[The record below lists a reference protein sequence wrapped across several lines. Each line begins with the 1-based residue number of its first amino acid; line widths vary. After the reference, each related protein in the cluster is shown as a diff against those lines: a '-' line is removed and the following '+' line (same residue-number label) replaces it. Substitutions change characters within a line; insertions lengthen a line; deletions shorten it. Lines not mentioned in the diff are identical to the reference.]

1 MTQLGSGFLS
11 SIGATFNSISYPLF
25 SSRNSNASAN
35 SSNPALAAFE
45 SDMLAHLEG
54 LKQTAENTHS
64 HLDLDWLQKAL
75 LLVLFTHSSVAKT
88 IQELE
93 LPLGEKD
100 EKSIN
105 DYLDDSV
112 KLLDVCNV
120 LKESFADVERYQ
132 MLVQLALHCF
142 DNKDSM
148 NDKNLIRAK
157 NILYECIE
165 AMKKKDEELDRQGQ
179 QRSKLENC
187 SSMLRRMGEKLT
199 SPVSPDGSKASSL
212 LAAMYG
218 AKTSTIF
225 VCGVVAAALLV
236 KPRRPLPSLHL
247 TSSYPSWA
255 SSMLRLQSKVKE
267 EIDKKKTKASSSALL
282 HELDCVHSEVKKLY
296 NVLDKMLAD
305 KASSASNREKMD
317 EVRQSVGQLQRYAEV
332 LQKGMIPLENH
343 IKELYRMLVSS
354 RVALLGV
361 FTHARN

>member
-1 MTQLGSGFLS
+1 MTLLGSGFLS
-11 SIGATFNSISYPLF
+11 SIGAAFNSNLSPLF

-35 SSNPALAAFE
+35 SSNPALAVFE

-54 LKQTAENTHS
+54 LKQAAESTHS

-75 LLVLFTHSSVAKT
+75 KLVLFTHSSVAKT
-88 IQELE
+88 IPELE
-93 LPLGEKD
+93 LPMPEKD

-112 KLLDVCNV
+112 KLLDVCNA
-120 LKESFADVERYQ
+120 LKESFGDVERYQ

-142 DNKDSM
+142 DNKDSI
-148 NDKNLIRAK
+148 NEKNLIRAK
-157 NILYECIE
+157 DHLHDCIE
-165 AMKKKDEELDRQGQ
+165 AIKKKDEELDKQGQ

-199 SPVSPDGSKASSL
+199 SPVSLDGSKAGPL
-212 LAAMYG
+212 LTAMYG
-218 AKTSTIF
+218 AKAATIF
-225 VCGVVAAALLV
+225 ICGVVAAALLV

-255 SSMLRLQSKVKE
+255 SSILRLQSKVKE
-267 EIDKKKTKASSSALL
+267 EIDKKKAGASSSALL

-296 NVLDKMLAD
+296 IVLDKMT
-305 KASSASNREKMD
+305 SSASKREKMD
-317 EVRQSVGQLQRYAEV
+317 EVRQSVGQLQRYAEA
-332 LQKGMIPLENH
+332 LQKGMTPLENQ